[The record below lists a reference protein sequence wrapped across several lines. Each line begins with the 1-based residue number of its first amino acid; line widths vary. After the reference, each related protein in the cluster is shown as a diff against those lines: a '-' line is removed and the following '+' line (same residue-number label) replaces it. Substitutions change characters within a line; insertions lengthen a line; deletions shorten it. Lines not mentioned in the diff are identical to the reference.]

1 MDKEKEPELKNPGT
15 DPELINEIL
24 QKKER
29 TNKSRKSWFADGK
42 NNEKKEGSG
51 EREKPSETAIPEEK

>member
-29 TNKSRKSWFADGK
+29 TNKSRKSWFADGGIS
-42 NNEKKEGSG
+42 NEKKEG
-51 EREKPSETAIPEEK
+51 EKNSQKTIPEEK